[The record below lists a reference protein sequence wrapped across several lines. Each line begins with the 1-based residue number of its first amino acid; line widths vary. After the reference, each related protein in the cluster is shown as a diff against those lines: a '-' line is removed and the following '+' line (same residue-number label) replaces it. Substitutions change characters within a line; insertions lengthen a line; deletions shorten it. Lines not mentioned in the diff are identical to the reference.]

1 MRQQILIVTKT
12 YLSISQK
19 YRETVCTAGAL
30 LDKNQEPQQWVR
42 IYLIRFRYLETDQKY
57 KRWSI
62 IEAGIKKN
70 PKDSRKESFWIDDT
84 SIEVVRQVGTQ
95 NNWEERKKLVLP
107 LQFQSIDEM
116 QDLGASVGIIKPA
129 AIHGYFDRETEREWS
144 PKQQAVLDQEDLFD
158 EFFPL
163 DKIPYQFGYR
173 FTDGDGK
180 VHNYSISDWEVAQLY
195 RNCVGR
201 SPAKTAREREQYG
214 LQQVRKKLE
223 GDFLINKD
231 LYFVVGNLKKR
242 PKTFMT
248 IGLFYPPKSN
258 LQQLNLF

>member
-30 LDKNQEPQQWVR
+30 LDKNQEPQQWLR

-62 IEAGIKKN
+62 IEADIEKN
-70 PKDSRKESFWIDDT
+70 PKDSRKESFRIDDT

-129 AIHGYFDRETEREWS
+129 AIHGYFD
-144 PKQQAVLDQEDLFD
+144 
-158 EFFPL
+158 
-163 DKIPYQFGYR
+163 
-173 FTDGDGK
+173 
-180 VHNYSISDWEVAQLY
+180 
-195 RNCVGR
+195 
-201 SPAKTAREREQYG
+201 
-214 LQQVRKKLE
+214 
-223 GDFLINKD
+223 
-231 LYFVVGNLKKR
+231 
-242 PKTFMT
+242 
-248 IGLFYPPKSN
+248 
-258 LQQLNLF
+258 